1 MHASFFRTA
10 LVLGLL
16 TAIGPFAID
25 MYLPALPAIGQS
37 LHADTAAVQRS
48 LMAFFLSLGLCQLI
62 YGPWS
67 DMVGRKTPLYAG
79 LLLFAVTSVACALA
93 QDIHTLTVLRFVQGI
108 GACATMVV
116 PRAIVRDL
124 HTGTDAARLMSLLM
138 LVFSVSP
145 VLAPLAGSLAIA
157 WSSWRAVFW
166 SVSVV
171 AVLGM
176 LLAATLLPETR
187 PPEARIGSNLRS
199 AAGAYLTLLKDRH
212 FLGLTFIGGFGMA
225 SFFVY
230 LANSSFVLIQG
241 YGLTPTVYSF
251 FFSINAVA
259 FIGTAQL
266 TGWLTRRFGLH
277 GVVKVAAMGFV
288 LPMLVLLALFATGVT
303 RLDVLAGL
311 LFVGYGFLGLVIP
324 STSVLALDDHGEIAG
339 TASAL
344 LGTLQMVTGAVMV
357 SLLGLAMDGS
367 ALTMVAGVAVCAVL
381 TVALTWVT
389 LGRSARA

>member
-1 MHASFFRTA
+1 
-10 LVLGLL
+10 
-16 TAIGPFAID
+16 
-25 MYLPALPAIGQS
+25 
-37 LHADTAAVQRS
+37 
-48 LMAFFLSLGLCQLI
+48 
-62 YGPWS
+62 
-67 DMVGRKTPLYAG
+67 
-79 LLLFAVTSVACALA
+79 
-93 QDIHTLTVLRFVQGI
+93 
-108 GACATMVV
+108 
-116 PRAIVRDL
+116 
-124 HTGTDAARLMSLLM
+124 
-138 LVFSVSP
+138 
-145 VLAPLAGSLAIA
+145 
-157 WSSWRAVFW
+157 
-166 SVSVV
+166 VSVV

-176 LLAATLLPETR
+176 VLAATLLPETR
-187 PPEARIGSNLRS
+187 PPAARIGSNLRS
-199 AAGAYLTLLKDRH
+199 AGAAYLTLLKDRH

-266 TGWLTRRFGLH
+266 TAWLTRRFGLH

-367 ALTMVAGVAVCAVL
+367 VLTMVAGTHRGLDLGDAGDAPAGL
-381 TVALTWVT
+381 TKSATWFCQDKT
-389 LGRSARA
+389 APFGYPET